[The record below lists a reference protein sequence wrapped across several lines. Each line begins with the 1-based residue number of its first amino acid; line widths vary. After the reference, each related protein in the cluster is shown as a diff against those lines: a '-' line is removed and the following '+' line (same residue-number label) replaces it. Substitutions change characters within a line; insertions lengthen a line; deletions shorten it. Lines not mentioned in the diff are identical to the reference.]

1 MLANIHS
8 SSELLGAGTLFVA
21 GPCGA
26 QQAKHKASLHI
37 PSLLPSLLREADREA
52 VSMFDLVHL
61 PGMS

>member
-8 SSELLGAGTLFVA
+8 SSELLGAGTLAVA

-37 PSLLPSLLREADREA
+37 SSLLREADREA

>member
-1 MLANIHS
+1 M
-8 SSELLGAGTLFVA
+8 A

-37 PSLLPSLLREADREA
+37 SSLLREADREA